1 MILKR
6 PQRGTTN
13 GALGLVNSSS
23 EKSMRPC
30 FERPLILKDIL
41 SCLLMCERPSH
52 GASPIQSSF
61 ESEVNAS
68 SFSRSFMDG
77 ETPRSGNTGHS
88 VPVSACHTFMHE
100 QWFAVPFLILAPR
113 QLLSPSNACCRKA
126 GALRLK
132 SGWPGWR
139 MASSMAAA
147 VRWRCLPRQRACC
160 SQLIVIVQP
169 AQQMAHDQTEI
180 PDPLLTRNRVV
191 SKDIRRPLRTKNSSP
206 SQSKN
211 LATTTSA
218 RDFLFETPLL
228 GQEPH

>member
-1 MILKR
+1 MSFGPRHEMSLKR
-6 PQRGTTN
+6 PLRGTTN
-13 GALGLVNSSS
+13 GAMGLVKSSS

-68 SFSRSFMDG
+68 SFSRSFTDG

-113 QLLSPSNACCRKA
+113 QLLSPMRRCQRTPS
-126 GALRLK
+126 
-132 SGWPGWR
+132 
-139 MASSMAAA
+139 A
-147 VRWRCLPRQRACC
+147 VRPLPSRAPPSRLGSDKCRARCVAGCP
-160 SQLIVIVQP
+160 
-169 AQQMAHDQTEI
+169 
-180 PDPLLTRNRVV
+180 
-191 SKDIRRPLRTKNSSP
+191 
-206 SQSKN
+206 
-211 LATTTSA
+211 
-218 RDFLFETPLL
+218 
-228 GQEPH
+228 